1 MNKVVLLALVGSLA
15 FLTESCSFF
24 SDFAKARKELDEVAK
39 PTPVQVDTAQNNPQL
54 TEEELFADL
63 SEEEE
68 PTQAI
73 VGLIPATNPDVRVRG
88 SVRGRNDPFSV
99 VSLNPRIELAKKEEE
114 KQASSSPNNQ
124 VNRDR
129 VDQTSPTQ
137 VQADRDRSNLADLPV
152 PPPAAEPTLAKNVI
166 VSGLFEANGRT
177 RIIVQ
182 APEESSSR
190 YVEQGQYL
198 SNGQVLVKR
207 IDKDSFPS
215 PMVILEQSGVEV
227 AKTIGE
233 NSTGGNEISA
243 LPAKTPKNDWVSS
256 IPFSN

>member
-15 FLTESCSFF
+15 FLIESCSFF
-24 SDFAKARKELDEVAK
+24 SDFAKARKELDEEVAK
-39 PTPVQVDTAQNNPQL
+39 PTPVQVDTAQNNSQL

-114 KQASSSPNNQ
+114 KQVSSSPDNQ
-124 VNRDR
+124 VNPNR
-129 VDQTSPTQ
+129 VDQISPTQ
-137 VQADRDRSNLADLPV
+137 VQADRDLADLSV
-152 PPPAAEPTLAKNVI
+152 PPPPEPTLAKNVI

-243 LPAKTPKNDWVSS
+243 LPAKTLKNKSWVSS